1 MEKERNTVEYAG
13 KHLAVFF
20 RLKGSGAQ
28 AVEVTQVGDLP
39 WEEKVS
45 DWSGD
50 EMCRRRKDGAMYIQ
64 SEASVNQSSVNP
76 W

>member
-1 MEKERNTVEYAG
+1 MEYVG

-28 AVEVTQVGDLP
+28 AVEVTQVGALP

-50 EMCRRRKDGAMYIQ
+50 EMCGRREDGALCIQ
-64 SEASVNQSSVNP
+64 SEASVNQS
-76 W
+76 